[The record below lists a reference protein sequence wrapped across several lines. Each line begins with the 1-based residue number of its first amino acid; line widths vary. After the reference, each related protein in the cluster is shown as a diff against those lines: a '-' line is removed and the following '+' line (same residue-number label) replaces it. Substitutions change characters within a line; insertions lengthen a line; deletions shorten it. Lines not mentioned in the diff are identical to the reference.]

1 MSFNIVLTTN
11 SVYAT
16 NTTGKDYTWA
26 YDFSGKEDGDYLL
39 SFKFQCGNIT
49 TVSTDF
55 AAISPTQFSCDF
67 GSIGQIYLGSS
78 TSNNIT
84 SKILG
89 LLRMIFITTT
99 IGTYVA
105 NTDDNFP
112 VLFKNINKSSSFI
125 RIKLLQANGTSLIN
139 QLTGVAPWT
148 VILMFK
154 KV

>member
-1 MSFNIVLTTN
+1 MSFNIVLSSSN
-11 SVYAT
+11 VYAT
-16 NTTGKDYTWA
+16 NTAGKDYTWA
-26 YDFSGKEDGDYLL
+26 YDFSGKEDGDYLV
-39 SFKFQCGNIT
+39 SFDFQCGNIT

-55 AAISPTQFSCDF
+55 ATISPTQFSCDF
-67 GSIGQIYLGSS
+67 GSIGQIYLARS

-84 SKILG
+84 TRVLG

-99 IGTYVA
+99 IGTYAA

-139 QLTGVAPWT
+139 QLTGVPFWT
-148 VILMFK
+148 IYLKFK